1 VTITVFVPENTGN
14 GYTDYCG
21 NPAGLRLHRIFGCA
35 VQRYKSCIDISPTSV
50 FVFAVTSAMQLYL
63 TFYKYSIWQFTSHKC
78 VKSEVYEKYTSI
90 CIAHFYAKRLKCAQT
105 WITQFYLQIT
115 PCLPL
120 LPSHR
125 TSPPF
130 GWYSFY
136 RPTEG
141 RRLSRPGWLVT
152 YRNKVPP
159 PGVEPVHGHPSQ
171 Y

>member
-1 VTITVFVPENTGN
+1 VSCGPN
-14 GYTDYCG
+14 GGHGRT
-21 NPAGLRLHRIFGCA
+21 NPLPFFFFTSNVSLSCTTPFHPLSNFQKRRKTSLVACRGASQPTLFHRGRTA
-35 VQRYKSCIDISPTSV
+35 
-50 FVFAVTSAMQLYL
+50 AVTMHPHL
-63 TFYKYSIWQFTSHKC
+63 TSFDVAQQSK
-78 VKSEVYEKYTSI
+78 VKYTSI

-120 LPSHR
+120 FPSRR

-159 PGVEPVHGHPSQ
+159 PGVEPGHGHPSQ

>member
-1 VTITVFVPENTGN
+1 MVKNIYPVMLAPQNDRRYSPVTVAADRRATHTTDVQSTTHLHHIFSTHQITLKERRQSIYVGF
-14 GYTDYCG
+14 
-21 NPAGLRLHRIFGCA
+21 
-35 VQRYKSCIDISPTSV
+35 PTPVSKV
-50 FVFAVTSAMQLYL
+50 
-63 TFYKYSIWQFTSHKC
+63 
-78 VKSEVYEKYTSI
+78 KYTLI

-105 WITQFYLQIT
+105 WITKFYLQIT

-120 LPSHR
+120 LPSRR
-125 TSPPF
+125 TSPLF

-136 RPTEG
+136 RPTKG

-159 PGVEPVHGHPSQ
+159 AGVKPGHGHPSQ